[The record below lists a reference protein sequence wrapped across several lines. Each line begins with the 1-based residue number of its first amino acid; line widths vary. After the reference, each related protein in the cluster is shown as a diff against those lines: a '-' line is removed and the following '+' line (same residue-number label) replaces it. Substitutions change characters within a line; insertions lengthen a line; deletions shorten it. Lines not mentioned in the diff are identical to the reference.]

1 MDPVEEILN
10 VPFKPWEHM
19 SYTIKKTVVRTIIRR
34 RYGHRDI
41 HSYDAQ
47 FSTLENYN
55 RSTWKL
61 GDVVKFGKGYHVRKV
76 DGWQTWFLNKM
87 DYHEHLKRN
96 RCYDRTIPAYARNNY
111 AIVLARYKWTKYKD
125 CCIFRDYGTFIMM
138 LTGSKVGHIRKY
150 YIKCPYQYIG
160 RYPYTKMRYNL
171 NREKLFHGVE
181 RVEDVKV
188 FLENLVRKIAI

>member
-1 MDPVEEILN
+1 MILN

-19 SYTIKKTVVRTIIRR
+19 IYSTHRHVTRR
-34 RYGHRDI
+34 RRGHSFS
-41 HSYDAQ
+41 HSYEAV
-47 FSTLENYN
+47 FETLKNYN
-55 RSTWKL
+55 RSQWKL

-171 NREKLFHGVE
+171 NREKLFHGTE
-181 RVEDVKV
+181 RVEDVTV